1 MKEDPKIYDNLVK
14 EITYKINRFENR
26 YNFGVEIN
34 EIKKDIFTK
43 KTQNQYQLF
52 PKLPKL
58 NISHLENLERSVEK
72 PIALSNRENQKNLS
86 GLKSIKYFRLS

>member
-14 EITYKINRFENR
+14 EISVKINRFENR

-34 EIKKDIFTK
+34 ELKKDIFTK

-58 NISHLENLERSVEK
+58 NISHLEKLDRSVER
-72 PIALSNRENQKNLS
+72 PIALSNRENLS
-86 GLKSIKYFRLS
+86 GLKSRKHFRIS